1 MNMLLS
7 IAFSFHPNIAVHLVL
22 LTIARKEPIFHPLC
36 VLCFA
41 SVPRFSE
48 KIRLLMHQ
56 ETVPQIQGRS
66 DSERA
71 SSRGSAWSTRDGK
84 IAHGQVDDLV
94 HGLIRGKDAMI
105 TRHLA
110 QRHSDG
116 FNGIGGVDLRA
127 CVFCKDK

>member
-1 MNMLLS
+1 
-7 IAFSFHPNIAVHLVL
+7 
-22 LTIARKEPIFHPLC
+22 
-36 VLCFA
+36 
-41 SVPRFSE
+41 
-48 KIRLLMHQ
+48 MHQ

-105 TRHLA
+105 ARHLA
-110 QRHSDG
+110 QRHIDG
-116 FNGIGGVDLRA
+116 FNGIGGIEHLA
-127 CVFCKDK
+127 NVFWEGK

>member
-1 MNMLLS
+1 MNVVLS

-22 LTIARKEPIFHPLC
+22 LTIARKEVIFHTLC
-36 VLCFA
+36 VLCLA
-41 SVPRFSE
+41 SAPRFSE

-71 SSRGSAWSTRDGK
+71 SSRGSAWSTLDGN
-84 IAHGQVDDLV
+84 ILHGQVDDLV
-94 HGLIRGKDAMI
+94 HSLIRGKDAMI

-110 QRHSDG
+110 QRPSAR
-116 FNGIGGVDLRA
+116 FNCIGGVDLRA